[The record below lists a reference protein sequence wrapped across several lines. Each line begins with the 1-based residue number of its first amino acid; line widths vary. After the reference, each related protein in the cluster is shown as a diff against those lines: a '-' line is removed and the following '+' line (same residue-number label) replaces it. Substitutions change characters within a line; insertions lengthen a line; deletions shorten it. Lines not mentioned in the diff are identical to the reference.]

1 MGTRLVVAV
10 SGGFDPVHRGHIRY
24 FKEAKRLGNYLI
36 VLLNSD
42 EFLVRKKGKPFM
54 NFEERKEIL
63 EAIKY
68 VDEVV
73 KVIDEDDS
81 VAKTL
86 EMVKP
91 DIFAKGGDRIKSNL
105 PKSEIDVCQRLGIR
119 MVFSVGGGKIQS
131 SSWLLSKTVKH

>member
-1 MGTRLVVAV
+1 MGTRVVVAV

-42 EFLVRKKGKPFM
+42 EFLIRKKAKPFM

-63 EAIKY
+63 QAIKY

-119 MVFSVGGGKIQS
+119 MVFGVGGGKIQS

>member
-1 MGTRLVVAV
+1 
-10 SGGFDPVHRGHIRY
+10 
-24 FKEAKRLGNYLI
+24 
-36 VLLNSD
+36 
-42 EFLVRKKGKPFM
+42 M

-119 MVFSVGGGKIQS
+119 MVFGVGGGKIQS

>member
-73 KVIDEDDS
+73 KVMDEDDS

-119 MVFSVGGGKIQS
+119 MVFGVGGGKIQS